1 MSEVLQI
8 GDFEIPAADIIPFL
22 ASYQMLPNLLR
33 EMIIDRAINTIE
45 CTESEASTAVQQ
57 FCEKNQI
64 TSESQL
70 QSWLD
75 FHGMTKT
82 QFQTAALRTLK
93 IEKFKDETWGKKLES
108 YFLSR
113 KSQYDKAIY
122 SLIRTKDIGVAQELY
137 FRLQAGEQS
146 FAELAQEYSQGSE
159 AQTGGLIG
167 PVVLSTPHPAI
178 AQTLLASQP
187 GQICPPLH
195 IASEWFVIVRLE
207 KLIPAQL
214 DEPMRQQLLHE
225 LLTTWVQ
232 EQLQQSLMVKSQS
245 SQTTV

>member
-1 MSEVLQI
+1 MAEVLQI
-8 GDFEIPAADIIPFL
+8 GDFEIPAADIIPLL

-45 CTESEASTAVQQ
+45 CTESEASNAVQQ

-64 TSESQL
+64 TSEAQL

-82 QFQTAALRTLK
+82 QFQTTALRTLK
-93 IEKFKDETWGKKLES
+93 IEKFKEETWGKKLES

-122 SLIRTKDIGVAQELY
+122 SLIRTKDLGIAQELY

-146 FAELAQEYSQGSE
+146 FAELAQEYSQGPE

-167 PVVLSTPHPAI
+167 PVALSTPHQAI
-178 AQTLLASQP
+178 AQALMASQP
-187 GQICPPLH
+187 GQLCPPLH
-195 IASEWFVIVRLE
+195 LGEWFVIVRLD

-214 DEPMRQQLLHE
+214 DEPMRQQMLHE
-225 LLTTWVQ
+225 LFTTWVQ
-232 EQLQQSLMVKSQS
+232 EQLQKSLMVKSQS
-245 SQTTV
+245 TQPALQ